1 MNRASV
7 SFFPHASL
15 LSVNG
20 RSESFTLHHESSQ
33 ERLQY
38 AREIPKSSPSTPEA
52 LNVESSGTMIA
63 PASVYPNFTPRDP
76 RSSLDSLCMEDDPE
90 APELGQPRQK
100 KTMLQLWWS
109 ELSCTIISA
118 ASFVAMLVVLHAYA
132 DQPMSHWKFT
142 ISLNSVIAILAAVF
156 KASLAVPLSE
166 GLSHL
171 KWVWYT
177 TNKERPLSDIEVF
190 DNASR
195 DPLGSLRLVF
205 TKLLAKERPLLAI
218 LGASAV
224 VIAIALDPFAQATV
238 GHFSCDRI
246 GINGGAHPV
255 ALVPRSNVYDPEI
268 ATIRGGSVL
277 LDVDTQLAIYKGLLD
292 PPSNS
297 SIGMTGH
304 VQCAT
309 GNCTFAQDEHGAAF
323 STLAVSY
330 ACADISNTI
339 IHTNTTKKGLM
350 TSSIYSLPSGAQAIV
365 WHTPRS
371 GVQVLHV
378 VDATPDSNELLDDGY
393 RNLMSLENWPLFT
406 MEAVMVSPHR
416 NCSVA
421 ANGTKEC
428 EPFYRSD
435 WEHPSAYS
443 CSLYPSLKTFG
454 ANIALGIYREQEI
467 SSVNLQNLGAVG
479 QEVDYG
485 AQVPNWQMGTDTF
498 LRNGTWHD
506 CNATGGNTTTN
517 TIEVY
522 TAKNKTMPEC
532 VHSQPGECEDT
543 IPTMWYPPEC
553 VWYLSTSIYWL
564 FPELLG
570 QLLHNKTVFSTDDDN
585 PESADGEPYLRRL
598 FAKSTRSGSESE
610 GARILAFEKF
620 MAGIAAS
627 ISAVIRT
634 RADGTKANATTA
646 GGVVDLSRYAVGET
660 WTTEICYSVQWGW
673 LSYLAV
679 LLFMEMVFF
688 GAVVV
693 KTQLSRWDMDWKSS
707 PLVAFFHPLHAGDV
721 DSFQCDLT
729 RTSMLASARGI
740 NISLVP
746 ETDRWRFR
754 TCS

>member
-1 MNRASV
+1 M
-7 SFFPHASL
+7 SFFPHTSL
-15 LSVNG
+15 LSVDG

-33 ERLQY
+33 EHLQY
-38 AREIPKSSPSTPEA
+38 AREIPTPSPSTPGA
-52 LNVESSGTMIA
+52 LGVESSGTMIA
-63 PASVYPNFTPRDP
+63 PAGVYPKFTPRDP

-90 APELGQPRQK
+90 APELGHSRQK

-118 ASFVAMLVVLHAYA
+118 ASFVAMIVVLNAYA

-156 KASLAVPLSE
+156 KASLAVPLTE

-177 TNKERPLSDIEVF
+177 TNKKRPLSDIEVF

-195 DPLGSLRLVF
+195 DPLGSLWLVF

-224 VIAIALDPFAQATV
+224 VVAIALDPFAQATV
-238 GHFSCDRI
+238 GHYSCDRMNAN
-246 GINGGAHPV
+246 NGAYPV
-255 ALVPRSNVYDPEI
+255 ALVPRSNIYDPEI
-268 ATIRGGSVL
+268 ATIRSGDMV
-277 LDVDTQLAIYKGLLD
+277 LDVDAQLAIYRGLLD

-297 SIGMTGH
+297 SLGMTGQ

-339 IHTNTTKKGLM
+339 IHTNKTKKGVLRGN
-350 TSSIYSLPSGAQAIV
+350 IYSLPSGAQAIV
-365 WHTPRS
+365 WHIPRS
-371 GVQVLHV
+371 GVQALHV
-378 VDATPDSNELLDDGY
+378 VEATPDSNEMVDEGY
-393 RNLMSLENWPLFT
+393 LNLMSLENWPLFT
-406 MEAVMVSPHR
+406 MEAVMVSPQR

-428 EPFYRSD
+428 EDISRSD

-454 ANIALGIYREQEI
+454 ANITLGIYREQEI
-467 SSVNLQNLGAVG
+467 SSINLQNLGAVG
-479 QEVDYG
+479 EEVSYG

-498 LRNGTWHD
+498 LRNGTWND
-506 CNATGGNTTTN
+506 CNATGGNTTAN

-522 TAKNKTMPEC
+522 TAKNKTVPEC
-532 VHSQPGECEDT
+532 VHSKSGECEDT
-543 IPTMWYPPEC
+543 IPMMWYPPEC
-553 VWYLSTSIYWL
+553 VWQLSSSIYRL

-570 QLLHNKTVFSTDDDN
+570 QLLHNKTVWSTDDNN
-585 PESADGEPYLRRL
+585 PESAEGEPYIRRL
-598 FAKSTRSGSESE
+598 FTQSTSSNSENQ
-610 GARILAFEKF
+610 GVGILAFEKF

-627 ISAVIRT
+627 MSAVIRT
-634 RADGTKANATTA
+634 RADGTETNATTA

-660 WTTEICYSVQWGW
+660 WTMEICYSVQWAW

-679 LLFMEMVFF
+679 LLLMEMIFF
-688 GAVVV
+688 GAVVM
-693 KTQLSRWDMDWKSS
+693 KTQLSGWDMDWKSS
-707 PLVAFFHPLHAGDV
+707 PLVAFFHPLNAGV
-721 DSFQCDLT
+721 VGIFQCDST
-729 RTSMLASARGI
+729 RNAMLASARGI

-754 TCS
+754 TRS